1 MKMEEIDLQ
10 KACRLGDL
18 ATLEHA
24 LVANPKAINQ
34 VEKTGWTLL
43 SRCAACNQPQA
54 VQLLLG
60 HGANP
65 NQQNPIGETA
75 LHQAVEYGNIEVA
88 EKLLRG
94 GAESGLQN
102 HEGETPLHM
111 ACAKDNRDM
120 VQLLLRF
127 KADISLVTKAGFR
140 PVDLCQNEEVRE
152 LLLVLDSS
160 KVEQQSPLLEP
171 RSETEDEIP
180 PIPQRSFENLTL
192 SPHSSRR
199 NSEAFTDKSPRNY
212 AKRTDSCRSSN
223 FEPDAEKVD
232 ASVHL
237 QDSVAISLDE
247 RKLALVQWTRQLKL
261 EEVVRPLLKAG
272 FDDLEQL
279 QAEMKRQPLT
289 PEQLMKI
296 GVEKKGQAVRL
307 LAALDLEQL
316 AEAAPRP
323 EESRMKLLACCA
335 APEIAASVSVFPS
348 LQEWLDALGLTS
360 LLPAFVDAG
369 YTELDQLLLVMR
381 TKYAFTDTSLETDLG
396 IQRPGHRHRILSKLK
411 EDAQNYE
418 PPIRRI
424 LSHVRMERGEGV
436 TACEFCTLS

>member
-18 ATLEHA
+18 ATLERA
-24 LVANPKAINQ
+24 LAANPKAINQ

-60 HGANP
+60 QGANP

-75 LHQAVEYGNIEVA
+75 LHQAVEYGNIDVA
-88 EKLLRG
+88 ERLLRG
-94 GAESGLQN
+94 GAEPGLQN
-102 HEGETPLHM
+102 HEGETPLHL
-111 ACAKDNRDM
+111 ACSKDNRDM

-127 KADISLVTKAGFR
+127 KADINIVTKTGFR

-199 NSEAFTDKSPRNY
+199 NSEVFTDKSPRNC
-212 AKRTDSCRSSN
+212 AKREDTCRSST

-261 EEVVRPLLKAG
+261 EEVVRPLLEAG

-289 PEQLMKI
+289 AEQLMKI
-296 GVEKKGQAVRL
+296 GVRKKGQAVRL

-316 AEAAPRP
+316 AEAAPKAVDGRI
-323 EESRMKLLACCA
+323 KLLACCA
-335 APEIAASVSVFPS
+335 APEVAASVSTFPS
-348 LQEWLDALGLTS
+348 LQEWLEALGLPS
-360 LLPAFVDAG
+360 LLPAFLDAG

-381 TKYAFTDTSLETDLG
+381 TKYAFTDTSLEADLG

-411 EDAQNYE
+411 EDAENYE
-418 PPIRRI
+418 PPMRRL

-436 TACEFCTLS
+436 TSCEFCTLS